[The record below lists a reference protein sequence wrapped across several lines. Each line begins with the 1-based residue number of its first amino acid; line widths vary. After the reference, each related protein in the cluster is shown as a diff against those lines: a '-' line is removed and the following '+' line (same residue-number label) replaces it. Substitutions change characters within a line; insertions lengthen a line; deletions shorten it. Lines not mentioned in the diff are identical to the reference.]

1 MKVRCS
7 EANKCKDVA
16 CQHHCE
22 HEKELRFGM
31 CNWQGCAYELTMKCE
46 CGNECTL
53 RNGKIEKQ
61 TVLTTASTGQ
71 CNDLRIAIE
80 EKEK

>member
-31 CNWQGCAYELTMKCE
+31 CDWQGCAVVMKKVRCVRVQE
-46 CGNECTL
+46 
-53 RNGKIEKQ
+53 
-61 TVLTTASTGQ
+61 A
-71 CNDLRIAIE
+71 
-80 EKEK
+80 KE